1 MHHNGARIATGTRGS
16 GAGDSAGCPGEVFFI
31 ASLAS
36 AEFRFDTATKT
47 TTFQM
52 FPFSSAARFKNSGAQ
67 ARAIYYIIYT
77 QPVDRISRVFH
88 LFRICEFDGESR
100 WRIVRAKFTEK
111 AIACLWQYRYN
122 RRIKVTKKRKGTSGG
137 FEMKIDA
144 VSSGNSSAKS
154 AALFDFEESWK
165 LRRNVAAA
173 ADRDVALEKEAAL
186 EKVEETREAN
196 TKTTLQ
202 MMDRHNEMVE
212 KSQKLNREKEKR
224 RAIERQSQEQRDE
237 QRALLAEMALRSA
250 ERRDLFEADRLR
262 KE

>member
-1 MHHNGARIATGTRGS
+1 
-16 GAGDSAGCPGEVFFI
+16 
-31 ASLAS
+31 
-36 AEFRFDTATKT
+36 
-47 TTFQM
+47 
-52 FPFSSAARFKNSGAQ
+52 
-67 ARAIYYIIYT
+67 
-77 QPVDRISRVFH
+77 
-88 LFRICEFDGESR
+88 
-100 WRIVRAKFTEK
+100 
-111 AIACLWQYRYN
+111 
-122 RRIKVTKKRKGTSGG
+122 
-137 FEMKIDA
+137 MKIDA